1 MAILDEV
8 KLDLRISHSKLDT
21 DITAQI
27 ETAKQKLAV
36 AGVEVIEEY
45 DALTV
50 TAIKTWCRA
59 WYNFQGRGKEYE
71 ALFYDQRD
79 TMAMSG
85 LYKPEL
91 EEPEDENE

>member
-1 MAILDEV
+1 MAILDDV
-8 KLDLRISHSKLDT
+8 KLDLRISHEKLNA

-27 ETAKQKLAV
+27 NTAKQKLAV
-36 AGVEVIEEY
+36 AGVEVIDDSDE
-45 DALTV
+45 LTE

>member
-8 KLDLRISHSKLDT
+8 KLDLRISHSKLDA

-27 ETAKQKLAV
+27 NTAKKKMAV
-36 AGVEVIEEY
+36 AGVEIIAEN
-45 DALTV
+45 DDLAV

-85 LYKPEL
+85 LYKMQPE
-91 EEPEDENE
+91 EEGNED

>member
-59 WYNFQGRGKEYE
+59 WYNFQGRAKDYE

-79 TMAMSG
+79 TMAKSG
-85 LYKPEL
+85 LYKLPE
-91 EEPEDENE
+91 ETDEDE

>member
-1 MAILDEV
+1 MGILDDV
-8 KLDLRISHSKLDT
+8 KLDLRITHDKLDA

-27 ETAKQKLAV
+27 NTARKKLQV
-36 AGVEVIEEY
+36 AGAQ
-45 DALTV
+45 ALTNDDDLTA

-59 WYNFQGRGKEYE
+59 WYNFQGRGKDYE

-85 LYKPEL
+85 LYRAQPEGNRN
-91 EEPEDENE
+91 EE